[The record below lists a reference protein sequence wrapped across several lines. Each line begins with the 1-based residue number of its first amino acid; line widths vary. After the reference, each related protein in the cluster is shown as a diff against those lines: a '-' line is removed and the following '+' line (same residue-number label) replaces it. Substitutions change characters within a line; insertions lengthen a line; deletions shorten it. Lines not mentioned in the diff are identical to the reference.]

1 MDTVEKHFHLI
12 NHRPEVEGMYTVNTG
27 MREDRAAELDVI
39 EREPKGVVLVRHC
52 IDDGAA
58 RHRRSRREWE
68 ELVKSGCSED
78 RLTFTTQDFS
88 CSSA

>member
-1 MDTVEKHFHLI
+1 MDTVEKHFHPI
-12 NHRPEVEGMYTVNTG
+12 NHRPEVEGMDTVNTG
-27 MREDRAAELDVI
+27 MGEDRAAELVVI
-39 EREPKGVVLVRHC
+39 RREPDGVVLARHC
-52 IDDGAA
+52 TDDGAA

-78 RLTFTTQDFS
+78 RLMFTTQDFS

>member
-1 MDTVEKHFHLI
+1 MDTVEKYFHLI
-12 NHRPEVEGMYTVNTG
+12 NHRLEVESMDTVNTG
-27 MREDRAAELDVI
+27 MGEDRVAELNVI
-39 EREPKGVVLVRHC
+39 GREPEGVVLARHC

-58 RHRRSRREWE
+58 RHRQSRREWE

-78 RLTFTTQDFS
+78 RLMFTIQDFS